1 MKFSITTLKAN
12 DKFDTLR
19 SDALVIGL
27 PEGGPATL
35 KTLNVD
41 EDALATLTP
50 LLKDGSISGKS
61 GTARLLL
68 SPTGFSAKRV
78 VMVGLG
84 KCGKSGPDRKAIGKA
99 TTAGLA
105 ALNDLGCKKV
115 TLGITTGGSAADDAV
130 LVNAAVLAAS
140 IGDYVF
146 DQCKSK
152 PSDAKSAASE
162 LKILVSSDQKD
173 ALKRAV
179 ATSEGM
185 KFTKDLGNLPGNI
198 CTPTYLGE
206 QAKALGKEHK
216 KLKVTVLGEAEMK
229 KLGMGSLLSVSRGSV
244 QEAKLIVME
253 YNGGKKGDKP
263 KVVVGKGL
271 TFDAGGISIK
281 PGPGMDEMKY
291 DMCGGAT
298 VFGLIKTVAEMGL
311 EQNII
316 GIVPSSENLP
326 DGDANKPGDIVTSMA
341 GKTIEILNT
350 DAEGRLILCDA
361 LTYAERFDP
370 EWVIDLATLTGA
382 VIIALGREASGL
394 FTDDSKLRDELIAAG
409 ESANDRVWQLP
420 LWDEYQE
427 LLSSNFA
434 DIANIGGR
442 DGGSITAACFL
453 KRFTEK
459 YRWAH
464 IDIAGTSW
472 VSGKAKGASGRPLP
486 LLVEFLTKQ
495 S

>member
-12 DKFDTLR
+12 DKFDTTK
-19 SDALVIGL
+19 SDALILGL

-35 KTLNVD
+35 KSLNIGD
-41 EDALATLTP
+41 DALATLTP
-50 LLKDGSISGKS
+50 LLKDNSISGKS
-61 GTARLLL
+61 GAARLLL
-68 SPTGFSAKRV
+68 APAGFSAKKV
-78 VMVGLG
+78 VIVGLG
-84 KCGKSGPDRKAIGKA
+84 KCGKAGPDRKAVGKA

-105 ALNDLGCKKV
+105 ALKDLGCKKV
-115 TLGITTGGSAADDAV
+115 ALGITAADEAV

-152 PSDAKSAASE
+152 PSDATSAADE
-162 LKILVSSDQKD
+162 LRILVHSDQKD

-179 ATSEGM
+179 ATSDGM

-394 FTDDSKLRDELIAAG
+394 FTDDSKLRDELVAAG
-409 ESANDRVWQLP
+409 ESTNDRVWQLP
-420 LWDEYQE
+420 MWDEYQE

-434 DIANIGGR
+434 DMANIGGR

-486 LLVEFLTKQ
+486 LLVEFLSNQ